1 MSVWNVTQSAP
12 LDLSRRGTAWK
23 TDVIS
28 TYKFQRRLP
37 CQTCGKSFDR
47 PSLLKRHLRTHTGEK
62 PHGCAICGKMFST
75 SSSLN
80 THVRIHTGER
90 PHECPMCGKRFTA
103 SSNLYYHR
111 MTHYKEKPH
120 KCDECG
126 RSFPTPGDLRA
137 HGYSHTGNWPLRCPV
152 CNRGFCKLGA
162 LHHHMKSHGDRS
174 YYGIY
179 NQKPAVFNN
188 LRIHERLQNSHVLNN
203 NAADYT
209 SIRNGISSVEIIKFE
224 GFGNNYMQLPTMYP
238 WGSLSWMPLQF
249 QN

>member
-1 MSVWNVTQSAP
+1 MYP
-12 LDLSRRGTAWK
+12 D
-23 TDVIS
+23 I
-28 TYKFQRRLP
+28 
-37 CQTCGKSFDR
+37 C
-47 PSLLKRHLRTHTGEK
+47 EK

-152 CNRGFCKLGA
+152 CNRGFCKFGA
-162 LHHHMKSHGDRS
+162 LHHHIKSHGERS

-179 NQKPAVFNN
+179 NQKPPVINN
-188 LRIHERLQNSHVLNN
+188 LQIHERLQHSRVSN
-203 NAADYT
+203 NAANYT
-209 SIRNGISSVEIIKFE
+209 GIHNGISSVEIVKVE
-224 GFGNNYMQLPTMYP
+224 GFNNNYMQLPAMYP
-238 WGSLSWMPLQF
+238 WPSLSWMPLQF